1 MRLLN
6 YLTEDIDVQSLLK
19 NNRIVDLY
27 KKHNKF
33 FYRGKKSPSII
44 SEYQVFNRR
53 KDRRPMDMPSHLH
66 KDFDIEFQKKFSWKS
81 RSEGVF
87 AVAASYVA
95 QLYGTPY
102 VFIPIEPFRYIYSL
116 SITDLYREIKCDHF
130 YITYE
135 EALILKSP
143 KLYSKEEYQKIIN
156 KIVNSYRKDN
166 IAHALMKTTEV
177 MFDCDRYLLINS
189 TYINDFMEKL

>member
-6 YLTEDIDVQSLLK
+6 YLTEEVDVQSLLK

-27 KKHNKF
+27 KKHNMF
-33 FYRGKKSPSII
+33 FYRGKKSSSII
-44 SEYQVFNRR
+44 SEYQVFDRR
-53 KDRRPMDMPSHLH
+53 KDRRPMDMPPHLH
-66 KDFDIEFQKKFSWKS
+66 KDFDIEFQKKFSWKP

-87 AVAASYVA
+87 AIAASYIA
-95 QLYGTPY
+95 MLYGTPY
-102 VFIPIEPFRYIYSL
+102 VFIPIEPFRYIYSH
-116 SITDLYREIKCDHF
+116 SITDLYREIKSETY

-135 EALILKSP
+135 ESLILKSP

-156 KIVNSYRKDN
+156 KMVNSYRNDT
-166 IAHALMKTTEV
+166 ITHALMKETEI

-189 TYINDFMEKL
+189 NYIKDFMVKL